1 MYNPIVLTSENQLNK
16 LLRKQK
22 RTGEEVN
29 ILFYSLWDPFAK
41 TLVEALARQP
51 SADWMKNGPKNLYLV
66 DSFNMPHSTVIF
78 RSTKLPHLVKLNRR
92 RTHSEDYLPRI
103 YKSLGLAESKRS

>member
-16 LLRKQK
+16 LLRRQK
-22 RTGEEVN
+22 RTGEEMN
-29 ILFYSLWDPFAK
+29 ILFYSLWDK
-41 TLVEALARQP
+41 WSMELVDAIDCRFMGDCALKP
-51 SADWMKNGPKNLYLV
+51 LYLV

-103 YKSLGLAESKRS
+103 YKSLGLMESRKS